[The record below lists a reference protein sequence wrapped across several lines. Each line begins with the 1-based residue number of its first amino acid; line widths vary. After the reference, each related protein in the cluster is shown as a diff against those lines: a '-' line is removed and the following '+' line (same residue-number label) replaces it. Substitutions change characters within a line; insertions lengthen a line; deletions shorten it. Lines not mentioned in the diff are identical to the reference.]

1 MSGIQGLGKTHHLS
15 VSTGGGKHR
24 GTCTSASAV
33 RAARDTYVPGGAGH
47 EAAPPLK
54 SLAGQQLS
62 TLAER
67 YDLRSMTRQ
76 EHGELLRELRD
87 SGVITQ
93 KEFSD
98 GYGGMIP
105 DGRQSLPQG
114 QERADILSLI
124 NGLSESCIQYSNG
137 VEGLERDTAEALASS
152 YERLGRIFSKINSF
166 AESSTASKVPEKE
179 VNQTVV
185 DGVRNA
191 TAPAAKSARQTGTS
205 VNREGFQAVLEKTVK
220 AEKTAQT
227 AMPDF
232 SRMSERQKLAALAE
246 LHDSTDYSGM
256 TDVEKYKL
264 IEDRFEA
271 AFPDFLA
278 YQGGLFGPSIICFEN
293 PVDQAGHV
301 KSLPELIYDEKMRQT
316 TESGRQLGNA
326 GALHR
331 EAYYSGMTDE
341 ETIAAI
347 YKRHPGGSMVDRYCI
362 LYEMRQVGVGDERA
376 IGHVLSEMSTKIDQ
390 IVKRSTRP
398 TYMFKLNGPPD
409 DITGYNSSQMQLA
422 RQITGS
428 STSWANV
435 RELAA
440 AAIRQMG
447 NQLGGSIDK
456 ELMDSIDELFDKLMK
471 EGD

>member
-47 EAAPPLK
+47 EAASPMK

-76 EHGELLRELRD
+76 EYGELLRELRD

-137 VEGLERDTAEALASS
+137 VEGLDRDTAEALASS

-166 AESSTASKVPEKE
+166 AESATASKVPEE

-191 TAPAAKSARQTGTS
+191 AAPAAKSARQTGTS
-205 VNREGFQAVLEKTVK
+205 VNSGGFQAVLEKTVR

-232 SRMSERQKLAALAE
+232 SRMSDRQKLAVLAE

-256 TDVEKYKL
+256 TDVEKHKL
-264 IEDRFEA
+264 IEGRFEA
-271 AFPDFLA
+271 AFPDLLA
-278 YQGGLFGPSIICFEN
+278 YNAGLYGSSIIYFEN
-293 PVDQAGHV
+293 PAEQARHI
-301 KSLPELIYDEKMRQT
+301 KTTPELIEDELTRQYKST
-316 TESGRQLGNA
+316 GITDVPK
-326 GALHR
+326 LHR

-347 YKRHPGGSMVDRYCI
+347 CKRHPGGSMADRVCI
-362 LYEMRQVGVGDERA
+362 LYEMRRVGVGDSYA
-376 IGHVLSEMSTKIDQ
+376 IDQ
-390 IVKRSTRP
+390 TLSAIVRNVDEQIKQSTRP
-398 TYMFKLNGPPD
+398 TLAVRGANGLYGFE
-409 DITGYNSSQMQLA
+409 GYGYSSSQFQMA
-422 RQITGS
+422 RQIAGG
-428 STSWANV
+428 STSWADV
-435 RELAA
+435 RAMAA
-440 AAIRQMG
+440 ASIAQMSG
-447 NQLGGSIDK
+447 HLGESIDK
-456 ELMDSIDELFDKLMK
+456 EIMNSIDELLGKLMK
-471 EGD
+471 EGN